1 MNRLLLQLPA
11 ALSCRLYLVYL
22 RYTSMSLV
30 PGLGQQDIAD
40 IPEVTFP
47 QRLELIFIIL
57 KVRWV

>member
-11 ALSCRLYLVYL
+11 VLSCRLYLVYL

-40 IPEVTFP
+40 IPGVTFP
-47 QRLELIFIIL
+47 GYDSEYYLGLL
-57 KVRWV
+57 A

>member
-30 PGLGQQDIAD
+30 PGLGQQDISD
-40 IPEVTFP
+40 IHQVMFF
-47 QRLELIFIIL
+47 QYAF
-57 KVRWV
+57 VNSF